1 MLDGVAH
8 SDSVMKME
16 KYRFWHVA
24 VCAGGGGKGSVA
36 FDIDGKAI
44 ITDFLPFLTYM
55 LRNADYVKLSDKV
68 IREGDFYAFCA
79 LPLLITIY
87 GIDNLKTVTWSQT
100 NRLLV
105 ELDKAGVTK
114 KKSKANE

>member
-1 MLDGVAH
+1 MEWH
-8 SDSVMKME
+8 IQIPVMKME

-68 IREGDFYAFCA
+68 IREEIFMRSAHFLC
-79 LPLLITIY
+79 
-87 GIDNLKTVTWSQT
+87 
-100 NRLLV
+100 
-105 ELDKAGVTK
+105 
-114 KKSKANE
+114 